1 MWDVLGSIHNFFN
14 KAPANQGPFNADGKV
29 NFGTSLDIAKSL
41 PKNPT
46 SFNDHIETARVA
58 GINAAEFA
66 LKPVAF
72 GISALDSKSNGVF
85 GKALMA
91 GTGNVRSN
99 YAFTRDLASHNA
111 GMGLLSGIGMIAG
124 GVLGGI
130 AGFAGGLALGGVGAI
145 PGAVVG
151 FDIGAG
157 LAGKAER
164 SLAKSGTFGAYAE
177 QSAKLSESAV
187 GQEKY
192 NFGRDVIHT
201 AAASHIAGWKSW
213 GDTSKGFGA
222 LVSGFLNF
230 GFEVSLAPDI
240 KAVKGVGIGVKGLT
254 GSSGIQAKLSGPI
267 EKSLAKVDLPKYG
280 TEIERQYARKAADTE
295 LHVKTGAG
303 EKTAYTPLYE
313 YIKNND
319 AVAIQSHPFF
329 KGNEY
334 GQIAA
339 PLLAGQDFKTQSL
352 LFRIGRDDLSAVTEL
367 SKTAPAVFAALAR
380 YEGKF
385 KTVIG
390 EDGAQQTS
398 IVLGKIKDNKT
409 MSEIQKAEITDLV
422 SKNAWLGRVMLL
434 DNALPNKIAGKF
446 DFIEK
451 TKIDRAKQRVAN
463 SLELGKLDITTRETL
478 RGKVMQTVY
487 QSSSL
492 GIPIRFFA
500 RGVDDA
506 PHQTINFNDV
516 LQSNTRVRTTA
527 RMAVRKLDMPPEEA
541 RQFVNDFAMAT
552 NEGAKDI
559 LIDKFNDK
567 IFTYASKKYKVADD
581 GKLKDKVLNKYV
593 ETTKLNREK
602 ARVAKA
608 KNEAYFVEGDNT
620 LEATVLHD
628 PQLISQLANG
638 AYIADVE
645 LIDNAFKA
653 YTAKGIKDKFYSSAT
668 RAAVVNV
675 ADEFLSIWRSLT
687 LLRVGFPVNIMRDS
701 TLRAWGDGVLWDMT
715 KYLSKDLVDS
725 LANSSNT
732 VARIRK
738 ELESR
743 VDPSKNLKKINLE
756 IQDRRYMIEAAERTL
771 KASKYD
777 VVEKVGVNVNKAAKD
792 FPYKLGDSYTSSKSK
807 ITGTIQEIKSI
818 KGGVRLK
825 LDIDGKPRYTVMQG
839 EFNVPKKPKVLS
851 SEVQRHIELIKTAK
865 EELAHFE
872 KAKNALDLN
881 VIPDKVVGSQVI
893 KTAAGDFEGAFV
905 GVQGKIFL
913 DKIRGKDTL
922 RGLMA
927 SNRELGVANVRR
939 DRNGGVPVEATKNE
953 EAHMLAWEHN
963 LVNVLPSDPV
973 ARMIMGQKMSEAKII
988 KWIASP
994 ESGNYIERFG
1004 YNKLLKKRLD
1014 VGDAPY
1020 IYDRVLNVV
1029 NTLAPDVALQKLVMQ
1044 KGVTRSVLR
1053 KMYPDLEKRPRIISD
1068 FVLDSLGQSEIVKS
1082 INGFLADKVAWLATA
1097 PTSRLS
1103 YNPYFAIKY
1112 EEKLQNMVAIANREG
1127 KKFSEIDKRSYESMA
1142 RAHALTEYHNKI
1154 NAFNR
1159 DMNYNEIINY
1169 TMAFFPAVVE
1179 QFRAYGN
1186 IMLDHPEFPYKIQQM
1201 SMIPSQYGN
1210 VQKDAN
1216 GNEYVEVTLPL
1227 LGGLKGRLPVNW
1239 FNAINPTGGH
1249 IISGGP
1255 VTAFAT
1261 NKISQRI
1268 NLPQW
1273 FMNFAL
1279 PFGTTANDFAPIT
1292 PNTARKLGEAFQAYF
1307 TKGGEQFNK
1316 DANMFLEKRVFD
1328 FREEYHKDPGSEL
1341 AGMYTLAAK
1350 DATQL
1355 SVLKFLGSGIL
1366 PAQPQYYTAL
1376 QVYSDLLRKYQDQY
1390 GEEGDNRFIED
1401 YPDYF
1406 LLADKLSDSTSGI
1419 RPDDTAVALVRKN
1432 PKVIESIIAK
1442 IGGKGN
1448 LSALGAIFN
1457 DADYAFSASANA
1469 YLVSHAIPGTRQSFK
1484 EQGAAL
1490 ENSRSSI
1497 VNSGWREYSHMIEVV
1512 TQELVRTNTDPGSG
1526 YGASILDAYRKA
1538 FIEKSKTDNPLWYS
1552 EKQGTGF
1559 QKKQVDTIDALTIA
1573 LNTPALWKDLSKQDR
1588 WYTIAEYLNFR
1599 YDMNSALKARG
1610 STITADNATDLKF
1623 AADAKVAAL
1632 RAKDVNFGRF
1642 YDRYFSNDDFSYVA
1656 DTQNTGVK

>member
-58 GINAAEFA
+58 GVNVAESV
-66 LKPVAF
+66 LKYPAM
-72 GISALDSKSNGVF
+72 GISILDSKSNGVF

-319 AVAIQSHPFF
+319 AVAIQSHPLF

-434 DNALPNKIAGKF
+434 DNALPNKVAGKF

-500 RGVDDA
+500 RGMDDA

-527 RMAVRKLDMPPEEA
+527 RMAVKKLGMPPEEA

-567 IFTYASKKYKVADD
+567 IFTYASKKYKEADD

-608 KNEAYFVEGDNT
+608 KNEAYFVVGDNT
-620 LEATVLHD
+620 LEATVSHD
-628 PQLISQLANG
+628 PILVSHLANG

-675 ADEFLSIWRSLT
+675 ADEFLSIWRTLT

-701 TLRAWGDGVLWDMT
+701 TLRAWGDGVLWEMT

-777 VVEKVGVNVNKAAKD
+777 ATKKV
-792 FPYKLGDSYTSSKSK
+792 
-807 ITGTIQEIKSI
+807 
-818 KGGVRLK
+818 
-825 LDIDGKPRYTVMQG
+825 
-839 EFNVPKKPKVLS
+839 KVLS

-881 VIPDKVVGSQVI
+881 VIPDRVVGPQVI

-905 GVQGKIFL
+905 GVPGKIFL

-963 LVNVLPSDPV
+963 LVNVLPSDPI
-973 ARMIMGQKMSEAKII
+973 ARMIMGQKMSEAEII

-994 ESGNYIERFG
+994 ESGSYIERFG

-1103 YNPYFAIKY
+1103 YNPYFAVKY

-1307 TKGGEQFNK
+1307 TKGGEQFNR

-1328 FREEYHKDPGSEL
+1328 FREEYHRDPGSEL

-1419 RPDDTAVALVRKN
+1419 RPDDTAIALVRKN

-1610 STITADNATDLKF
+1610 SAITADNAIDLKL

>member
-29 NFGTSLDIAKSL
+29 NFGTSLDIAKTL

-58 GINAAEFA
+58 GVNVAEGI
-66 LKPVAF
+66 LKYPAM
-72 GISALDSKSNGVF
+72 GISILDSKSNGVF

-145 PGAVVG
+145 PGAVIG

-157 LAGKAER
+157 LAGKTER

-222 LVSGFLNF
+222 IASGFLNF
-230 GFEVSLAPDI
+230 GFEVATAPDI
-240 KAVKGVGIGVKGLT
+240 KAVKGLGIGVKGLT
-254 GSSGIQAKLSGPI
+254 GSSGIAAKLSGPI

-295 LHVKTGAG
+295 LHIKTGAG

-319 AVAIQSHPFF
+319 AVAIQSHSFF

-422 SKNAWLGRVMLL
+422 SKNAWLGRVMAL

-500 RGVDDA
+500 RGMDDA

-620 LEATVLHD
+620 LEATVFHD
-628 PQLISQLANG
+628 PQLISHLANG

-645 LIDNAFKA
+645 LIDNAFKT
-653 YTAKGIKDKFYSSAT
+653 YTAKGIKGKFYSSAT

-675 ADEFLSIWRSLT
+675 ADEFLSIWRTLT

-743 VDPSKNLKKINLE
+743 MDPSKNLKKINLE
-756 IQDRRYMIEAAERTL
+756 IQDRRYMIAAAERTL

-777 VVEKVGVNVNKAAKD
+777 ATKKA
-792 FPYKLGDSYTSSKSK
+792 
-807 ITGTIQEIKSI
+807 
-818 KGGVRLK
+818 
-825 LDIDGKPRYTVMQG
+825 
-839 EFNVPKKPKVLS
+839 KVLS
-851 SEVQRHIELIKTAK
+851 SEVQRHIELLKTAK

-881 VIPDKVVGSQVI
+881 VIPAKVVGPI
-893 KTAAGDFEGAFV
+893 KTVAGDFESAFA

-963 LVNVLPSDPV
+963 LVNVLPSDPI
-973 ARMIMGQKMSEAKII
+973 ARMIMGQKMSKAQII

-994 ESGNYIERFG
+994 KSGSYIERFG

-1044 KGVTRSVLR
+1044 KGVTRSALR

-1068 FVLDSLGQSEIVKS
+1068 FILDSLGQSEIVKS
-1082 INGFLADKVAWLATA
+1082 FNGFLADKVAWLATA

-1103 YNPYFAIKY
+1103 YNPYFAVKY
-1112 EEKLQNMVAIANREG
+1112 EEKLQNMVAIANKEG
-1127 KKFSEIDKRSYESMA
+1127 KKFSEMDKRNYESMA
-1142 RAHALTEYHNKI
+1142 RSYALTEYHNKI

-1169 TMAFFPAVVE
+1169 TMAFFPALVE

-1255 VTAFAT
+1255 ITAFAV
-1261 NKISQRI
+1261 NKISQQI

-1273 FMNFAL
+1273 FMNYAL
-1279 PFGTTANDFAPIT
+1279 PFGTTANDFAAIT
-1292 PNTARKLGEAFQAYF
+1292 PNTMRKLGQAFQAYF
-1307 TKGGEQFNK
+1307 TNGGEQFNK

-1328 FREEYHKDPGSEL
+1328 FREEYHRNPGSEL

-1350 DATQL
+1350 DAMQL

-1390 GEEGDNRFIED
+1390 GVEGDNRFIED

-1419 RPDDTAVALVRKN
+1419 RPDDTAVALVKKN

-1497 VNSGWREYSHMIEVV
+1497 VNSGWREYTHMVDVV
-1512 TQELVRTNTDPGSG
+1512 TQELIRTNTDPGSG
-1526 YGASILDAYRKA
+1526 YGASILDAYRKQ

-1552 EKQGTGF
+1552 EKQGAGF
-1559 QKKQVDTIDALTIA
+1559 QKKQVDTVDALTIA
-1573 LNTPALWKDLSKQDR
+1573 LNTPELWKDLSKQDR

-1599 YDMNSALKARG
+1599 YDMNSALRARG
-1610 STITADNATDLKF
+1610 SAITSDNAIDLKF

-1632 RAKDVNFGRF
+1632 RAKDVNFGKF